1 MNLNTRP
8 QPTDDRTEEARLF
21 HEGVHLFN
29 TGEWF
34 EAHEAWEGI
43 WHMASGDRKRFY
55 QGLIQCAVTIE
66 HIRRGNPRG
75 VLTVYKTAVPKFR
88 GLPEVYMGVN
98 IPRLLAGLERVVAP
112 IRALPPAAFDPT
124 RPRGQNLPLNRSQV
138 PRIELEY
145 DPFASA

>member
-1 MNLNTRP
+1 
-8 QPTDDRTEEARLF
+8 
-21 HEGVHLFN
+21 
-29 TGEWF
+29 
-34 EAHEAWEGI
+34 
-43 WHMASGDRKRFY
+43 MASGDRKRFY

-124 RPRGQNLPLNRSQV
+124 RPRGQNLPLDRSHV